1 MFFPYRGKTL
11 HEEVQKLCQIGY
23 ERVHKLFRILS
34 TFPQLS
40 ARILELFYSKR
51 EPINMP
57 DIFAYLKTKK
67 KRKVQYVVEK
77 LLELELLEKSA
88 PPIFAKRKNLN
99 YYTIGR
105 LGLEI
110 FKQTDLFVLTMEETK
125 ALGMSHSFKVLF
137 AFVAENDIMCWSDLL
152 VKSDLTESSLSRVL
166 NALEDVKLI
175 SKHQER
181 GYNLTEKG
189 RKVKETISR
198 LSMLTVPP
206 AYEVQVKV
214 AVDSLSGILKKV
226 QESNLGLGQGLTIIQ
241 EDYYLFPT
249 SSARSDSYLRYRIE
263 QKLDSSGRFVG
274 APKRTLSWTQ
284 SISPVLHRGIHIIRR
299 KREDMEVPYPTILFF
314 LEYLE
319 ARIKKKVVKIRHTIG
334 TRIGSENVEIHLDEL
349 KSTTKGRR
357 SFVEIKTVARNAEE
371 AEEKCGQILEL
382 MSVLGLR
389 ESAIYEKPY
398 CELVD

>member
-1 MFFPYRGKTL
+1 M
-11 HEEVQKLCQIGY
+11 HEEVQKLRQVGY
-23 ERVHKLFRILS
+23 ERVQKLFRILS
-34 TFPQLS
+34 IFPHLS

-51 EPINMP
+51 EPISMP

-77 LLELELLEKSA
+77 LLELELLEKSVR
-88 PPIFAKRKNLN
+88 PILAKRKNLN

-105 LGLEI
+105 LGLDI
-110 FKQTDLFVLTMEETK
+110 FKQTYLFALTTEETK
-125 ALGMSHSFKVLF
+125 ALSMSHSFKVLF
-137 AFVAENDIMCWSDLL
+137 AFVAENDIMSWSDLR
-152 VKSDLTESSLSRVL
+152 VKSDLSESSLSRVL
-166 NALEDVKLI
+166 NAFEDVKLI
-175 SKHQER
+175 TKHQER
-181 GYNLTEKG
+181 GYYLTEKG
-189 RKVKETISR
+189 KEVEETISR
-198 LSMLTVPP
+198 LSMLTIPP

-214 AVDSLSGILKKV
+214 AVDSLSDILKKI
-226 QESNLGLGQGLTIIQ
+226 QESNLGSGQGLTIIQ

-249 SSARSDSYLRYRIE
+249 SSARSDSYLRYRTE

-284 SISPVLHRGIHIIRR
+284 NISPVFHRGIYITRR

-314 LEYLE
+314 LEYLD
-319 ARIKKKVVKIRHTIG
+319 ARIKKKVVKIRHKID
-334 TRIGSENVEIHLDEL
+334 TRIGSEDVEIHLDEL
-349 KSTTKGRR
+349 KSITKKGRR
-357 SFVEIKTVARNAEE
+357 SFVEIKTVALNTEE

-382 MSVLGLR
+382 MSMLGLR